1 MDALTLNKH
10 RKVVIVGAGAVGAAF
25 CYALA
30 QSGLADEI
38 ALIDPNESLVKGQVL
53 DLVHGQ
59 PFFPTVAI
67 HQGDPSDYGAAQLVV
82 VTAGAA
88 QKPGQTRLELMHRNA
103 SILRSIMGDIVAEDS
118 SAVVIVVSNPVDV
131 MTHVV
136 LGGSGLGSGRVL
148 GSGTVLDSARF
159 RYWLSQRCQVDARNV
174 HAYVI
179 GEHGDSEV
187 LLWSLVNISGIPLT
201 SFCKGCPK
209 RCGPGLQKEVEEK
222 VRNSAYHIIEAKGFT
237 NYGVSLAMLR
247 ILGAIM
253 RDEKSILTVSAPLNG
268 EYGINDL
275 CLGIPSVIGSRG
287 VERVVDA
294 PLSAQ
299 EGAALQR
306 SADLLRATIENLGS
320 G

>member
-1 MDALTLNKH
+1 MS
-10 RKVVIVGAGAVGAAF
+10 KVVIIGVGDVGAT
-25 CYALA
+25 LA
-30 QSGLADEI
+30 YTLQLSGLATEI
-38 ALIDPNESLVKGQVL
+38 GLIDLERKRAKGNALDMSHGLFFTPPVKIYAG
-53 DLVHGQ
+53 DY
-59 PFFPTVAI
+59 PDC
-67 HQGDPSDYGAAQLVV
+67 QGAKVV
-82 VTAGAA
+82 VITAGSR
-88 QKPGQTRLELMHRNA
+88 QRPGESRLELVQRNA
-103 SILRSIMGDIVAEDS
+103 EICRSIVGKIAPYIKEAILLVAT
-118 SAVVIVVSNPVDV
+118 NPVDV